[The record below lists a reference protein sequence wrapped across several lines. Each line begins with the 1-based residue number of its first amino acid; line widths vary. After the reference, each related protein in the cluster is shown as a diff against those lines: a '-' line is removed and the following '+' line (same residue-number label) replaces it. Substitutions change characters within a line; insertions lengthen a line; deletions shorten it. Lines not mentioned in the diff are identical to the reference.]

1 MAASDN
7 VLRGGLTPKRV
18 DVDELLKVLRFE
30 VLDDPLLPATDVAPG
45 IQTWQVPI
53 PDFVLYRIKAD
64 GTRPPTEVPAAGPRV
79 ILSVA
84 GDLFVGAAVD
94 GTPVELTP
102 GTAAYAPAAA
112 GRIKLA
118 GDGVAFVAAVP

>member
-30 VLDDPLLPATDVAPG
+30 VLDDPILRSTEVAPG
-45 IQTWQVPI
+45 VLTWQVPI
-53 PDFVLYRIKAD
+53 PDFVLYRLTLD
-64 GTRPPTEVPAAGPRV
+64 GTRPPTEVPATGPRV
-79 ILSVA
+79 ILSVE
-84 GDLFVGAAVD
+84 GDLFVGQAVD
-94 GTPVELTP
+94 GTPVELSA
-102 GTAAYAPAAA
+102 GTAAYAPAGA
-112 GRIKLA
+112 GRIKVA